1 MEKIKSKKM
10 LKIKYHKSATVE
22 ELVEIDN
29 LEFGD
34 ISLGDPVKK
43 EEIKIVY
50 YKKDKKK
57 DSATGLF

>member
-1 MEKIKSKKM
+1 M
-10 LKIKYHKSATVE
+10 LKIKYQKSATVE
-22 ELVEIDN
+22 ELGELDN